1 MPAPPSFAAASFPI
15 AIAPVRISYVCYRDA
30 FVPDGVVKKI
40 NSQTAFWRTAGHE
53 VQVFC
58 VAPRP
63 AGGRT
68 QSLDGVVSPIPNHRK
83 RLSVTRALFKDVRA
97 YDPELVYLRY
107 DFYLPPPV
115 GLLRSVPTALEVNT
129 DDASEWAI
137 RSLRAALYT
146 RPNRRLIFAHTNGFV
161 CVTHELASTSAIAG
175 SGKPAIVIGNGL
187 EPSAVRPL
195 PRPANERPHLAF
207 VGHPHLRW
215 HGIDKL
221 LWLAEQLPEVDVE
234 IVGYE
239 AADAP
244 RAPSNVTFHG
254 FLHQE
259 AYEPILARADVAVG
273 TLALHRK
280 SMTEA
285 SPLKV
290 REYLLFGIPTITA
303 YEDTDF
309 LGERPWFILQLPNV
323 EENVR
328 THLDEIRAFV
338 ARVRGRR
345 VPRDEVLGRLSSER
359 KELDRLAFL
368 ERLEGSSRHGGRRT
382 SGRTA

>member
-1 MPAPPSFAAASFPI
+1 
-15 AIAPVRISYVCYRDA
+15 VRIAYVCYRDA

-40 NSQTAFWRTAGHE
+40 NGQTAYWRTAGHE

-68 QSLDGVVSPIPNHRK
+68 QSLDGVVSTIPSRRK
-83 RLSVTRALFKDVRA
+83 RVSVTRALFRQVRDYA
-97 YDPELVYLRY
+97 PDLVYLRY
-107 DFYLPPPV
+107 DFYLPPPI

-137 RSLRAALYT
+137 RSRRAALYT
-146 RPNRRLIFAHTNGFV
+146 RPNRRLIFANTDGFV
-161 CVTHELASTSAIAG
+161 CVTHELARTSAIAS
-175 SGKPAIVIGNGL
+175 SGKPTIVIGNGI
-187 EPSAVRPL
+187 EPGTARPL
-195 PRPANERPHLAF
+195 PRPENERPRLAF

-215 HGIDKL
+215 HGVDKL
-221 LWLAEQLPEVDVE
+221 LWLAEQLPEIDVE
-234 IVGYE
+234 IVGYA

-244 RAPSNVTFHG
+244 RAPANVTFHG
-254 FLHQE
+254 FLPQQ
-259 AYEPILARADVAVG
+259 AYEPILARTDVAVG
-273 TLALHRK
+273 TLALHRN

-290 REYLLFGIPTITA
+290 REYLLYGIPTITA
-303 YEDTDF
+303 YDDTDF
-309 LGERPWFILQLPNV
+309 LGERPWFILQLPNA

-328 THLDEIRAFV
+328 MHLDEIRAFV

-345 VPRDEVLGRLSSER
+345 IPREEVLGRLSSER
-359 KELDRLAFL
+359 KEVERLAFL
-368 ERLEGSSRHGGRRT
+368 ERLEGSWLRAPRRSSRR
-382 SGRTA
+382 AA